1 MTKPHDNTPALREVV
16 YTAQSELRRPGQ
28 MLASLARDLRGATH
42 LGFRLFLRDFRAKYR
57 QSLLGYLW
65 VFLPPVA
72 ATLMF
77 VLLTRMR
84 VFNAGALQI
93 PYPLFAL
100 IGTIV
105 WNVFTQSLQ
114 APLTAFTAAASYI
127 SRIHFPHESL
137 LISAFLSVAVDSAI
151 RLLIL
156 VPVLIYYGFWSGPA
170 MLLLPLVL
178 LAVIICGMAL
188 GLVILPGGMLF
199 QDFQKALPMF
209 LSLWMFLTPVAYQIP
224 SRTAQILN
232 PAAALVLTARDL
244 VTGQPPTMLVPFFA
258 VTGTSLL
265 LFLVVW
271 LMVRLA
277 TPHLLERM
285 NA

>member
-28 MLASLARDLRGATH
+28 MLANLARDLRGATH

-114 APLTAFTAAASYI
+114 APLAAFTAAASYI

-137 LISAFLSVAVDSAI
+137 LISVFLSVAVDSAI

-232 PAAALVLTARDL
+232 PATALVLTARDL
-244 VTGQPPTMLVPFFA
+244 VTG
-258 VTGTSLL
+258 
-265 LFLVVW
+265 
-271 LMVRLA
+271 
-277 TPHLLERM
+277 
-285 NA
+285 